1 MSSKAKLITM
11 ALCVAT
17 FYATGADG
25 MNIVKTSM
33 TGEFRYDSSAAPGSS
48 DSGEDYIAVLA
59 PQFELINERQ
69 NARLDALYRLTGS
82 YYLKESGRNY
92 LSHQA
97 DAGVDF
103 HLSETTALRAAYN
116 FRSTEESREASLTN
130 IQTSKAVTYSH
141 LVTFNAMHML
151 TPNASIS
158 FSASENLLELED
170 PALVDTR
177 TDAAAITVNY
187 RISDNTTVSPGY
199 SLTNMDFDTG
209 ESIQSH
215 TASVSAAYRY
225 SPTIDL
231 NASTGLI
238 YSTTE
243 DGSTDWQAGAGFV
256 KALPRGSFSVS
267 YARGITNTS
276 GLTDQLNIN
285 DTLTAV
291 LSHSLTERLSLGLST
306 SYSINRTKPESTVD
320 IRSYQAGVSA
330 SWLAKSWLSV
340 GAGYGYFNQDSR
352 STSGID
358 FERNILSVNF
368 IIHPYEYRN

>member
-1 MSSKAKLITM
+1 MSSRTRIITA
-11 ALCVAT
+11 ALCMIA
-17 FYATGADG
+17 FYASEANG
-25 MNIVKTSM
+25 MNVVKTSI
-33 TGEFRYDSSAAPGSS
+33 TGEFRYDSNANSGG
-48 DSGEDYIAVLA
+48 SGEDYIGLLA
-59 PQFELINERQ
+59 PQIGLTNESR
-69 NARLDALYRLTGS
+69 NMSLDASYRLTGN
-82 YYLKESGRNY
+82 YYLKENGRNY
-92 LSHQA
+92 IGHLA
-97 DAGVDF
+97 DAGAAI
-103 HLSETTALRAAYN
+103 HLSDTTILRAAYN
-116 FRSTEESREASLTN
+116 FRSTEESREATLTN
-130 IQTSKAVTYSH
+130 IQTSRTRIYSH
-141 LVTFNAMHML
+141 LGTFSATRMF
-151 TPNASIS
+151 TPNVSAVI
-158 FSASENLLELED
+158 SASETLLEFQN

-199 SLTNMDFDTG
+199 SFTNMDFDTG

-330 SWLAKSWLSV
+330 SWQAKNWLAV
-340 GAGYGYFNQDSR
+340 GARYGYFNQDSR